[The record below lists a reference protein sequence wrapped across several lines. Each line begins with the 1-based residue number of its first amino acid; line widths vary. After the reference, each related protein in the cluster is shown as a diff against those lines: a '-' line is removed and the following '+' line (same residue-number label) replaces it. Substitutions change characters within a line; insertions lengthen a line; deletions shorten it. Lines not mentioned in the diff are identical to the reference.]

1 MLFPEF
7 SISPSGSYLQF
18 TLVFIKYL
26 FRGHEKCVDL
36 LLEFD
41 GLDIDRRS
49 NKGTTALHDAAESN
63 NVSIFE
69 KLLKKGAKFLRN
81 ELQVSPLLTASLG
94 GHEKI
99 VSCCNIL
106 PISIYF

>member
-1 MLFPEF
+1 MSYDCMLQVSKSF
-7 SISPSGSYLQF
+7 ILPSRSWIHADQLKLYC
-18 TLVFIKYL
+18 
-26 FRGHEKCVDL
+26 RGHEKCVDL

-99 VSCCNIL
+99 VRITL
-106 PISIYF
+106 Y

>member
-1 MLFPEF
+1 MSYDCMLQVSKSF
-7 SISPSGSYLQF
+7 IRPSRSWIHADQLKLYC
-18 TLVFIKYL
+18 
-26 FRGHEKCVDL
+26 RGHEKCVDL

-99 VSCCNIL
+99 VRITL
-106 PISIYF
+106 Y

>member
-1 MLFPEF
+1 M
-7 SISPSGSYLQF
+7 SI
-18 TLVFIKYL
+18 L

-36 LLEFD
+36 LLEYTE
-41 GLDIDRRS
+41 LDIDRRS

-63 NVSIFE
+63 SVSIFE

-81 ELQVSPLLTASLG
+81 EQQVSPLVTAALG

-99 VSCCNIL
+99 VSIFPQFSSTVCFQML
-106 PISIYF
+106 ATFLRGF

>member
-1 MLFPEF
+1 M
-7 SISPSGSYLQF
+7 
-18 TLVFIKYL
+18 
-26 FRGHEKCVDL
+26 

-99 VSCCNIL
+99 VRKNSYFTSL
-106 PISIYF
+106 KLFLGELFRDGQISRKFWR